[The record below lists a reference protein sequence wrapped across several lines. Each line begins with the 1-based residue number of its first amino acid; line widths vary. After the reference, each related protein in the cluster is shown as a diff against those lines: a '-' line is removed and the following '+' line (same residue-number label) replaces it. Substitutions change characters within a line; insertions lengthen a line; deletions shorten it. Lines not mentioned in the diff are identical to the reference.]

1 MTALPSL
8 PSPTRSR
15 RPTRPR
21 VVREPAGPAMKLDA
35 AFLERAAH
43 LLKNHATA
51 LRAASHLLV
60 ESGPAVDEA
69 MRVRWR
75 TALRE
80 SGAGMLRLLEQLEK
94 LGQEITRAPAPLSS
108 TPLAAW
114 LREQVR
120 EAEAATPAARVA
132 LTAGRTPAGT
142 WRFATASAA
151 LALGCLL
158 RNALVHPAAGARAAV
173 TGRAV
178 PGGLLLVIT
187 DDGAGVPANE
197 EPRLFT
203 PFFRGEAARDLPGAG
218 LGLVLARAAAA
229 RAGGTVSHQSVS
241 PRGARFELFV
251 RGERLAASRLH
262 T

>member
-1 MTALPSL
+1 MTALASL
-8 PSPTRSR
+8 SSSNGSR
-15 RPTRPR
+15 RTPR
-21 VVREPAGPAMKLDA
+21 VRPGRRPDGPALNLDA

-51 LRAASHLLV
+51 LRAASHLLL
-60 ESGPAVDEA
+60 ESGATVDEA
-69 MRVRWR
+69 IRIRWR

-80 SGAGMLRLLEQLEK
+80 SGAGMLSLLEHLEK
-94 LGQEITRAPAPLSS
+94 LGQELTPTPAPLSS

-114 LREQVR
+114 FREQVR
-120 EAEAATPAARVA
+120 EAQAATPAARVT
-132 LTAGRTPAGT
+132 LTTGRAPAGT

-158 RNALVHPAAGARAAV
+158 RNALVHPKAGARAAV

-178 PGGLLLVIT
+178 PGGLLLVVS
-187 DDGAGVPANE
+187 DHGAGVPANE
-197 EPRLFT
+197 RRRLFT

-229 RAGGTVSHQSVS
+229 RAGGNVSHHPVS

-251 RGERLAASRLH
+251 RGERLAAS
-262 T
+262 